1 MIPLL
6 LLLSCAGREVR
17 TYDTDL
23 LHLGTGYNAR
33 MACSCVFVLG
43 REEEACQE
51 MLRVSPDLARFQ
63 VDREAKT
70 VTSKA
75 LGGWKR
81 TARFVDGQV
90 GCVLDEG

>member
-1 MIPLL
+1 MILL
-6 LLLSCAGREVR
+6 LALLSCAGKDVR

-43 REEEACQE
+43 RDEESCQD
-51 MLRVSPDLARFQ
+51 LLKVSPDLARFQ
-63 VDREAKT
+63 VDREAGT

-75 LGGWKR
+75 LGGWRR
-81 TARFVDGQV
+81 TARFVDAQV
-90 GCVLDEG
+90 GCVLEE

>member
-6 LLLSCAGREVR
+6 LLLSCASKEVH
-17 TYDTDL
+17 TYDTSL

-43 REEEACQE
+43 RDEESCQD
-51 MLRVSPDLARFQ
+51 LLKVSPDLARFK

-75 LGGWKR
+75 LGGWSR
-81 TARFVDGQV
+81 SARFVDAQL
-90 GCVLDEG
+90 GCVLED